1 MDIKALQHKIFGKP
15 KDINDPHIFHKLALI
30 PALAWIGLG
39 ADGLSS
45 SSYGP
50 EEAFRVIIDH
60 SYLAI
65 FLALATA
72 FTVFIISY
80 AYSRIIEYFPTGGGG
95 YVVATHTLG
104 KKAGVVS
111 GSALIVDYVLTIT
124 VSIACCGNAVFSFLP
139 LHYQQYKLGFEILA
153 ILFLIV
159 MNIRGVKES
168 IEVLTPIFIIF
179 LLTHILLIGYG
190 IFSHASQ
197 IHSVAQKVHSDF
209 NTGLSTLGWMGMTA
223 LLLRAYS
230 MGGGTYTGIEA
241 VSNGLQIM
249 KDPKVKT
256 GKRTMLY
263 MASSLAITAGGLF
276 VCYLLLNVRPM
287 EGQTMNAILAKAL
300 YSNWSWG
307 RELAI
312 VTIFS
317 EGALLMVAGQTGF
330 IDGPRVMANMALD
343 NWFPRRFASL
353 SERLTMRNG
362 VLLMGGAALALL
374 LYTRG
379 SIGTLIVMYSINVF
393 LTFSLSELGMSKFFI
408 KNRKTDPKWK
418 HHLPVHLIGLVLC
431 STVLVITSYE
441 KIGQG
446 GWLTIVVTS
455 LVIFICYLIKKH
467 YNKVKAAMKK
477 LDNNVVENMPSGFEY
492 NNNEVNPDEMTAI
505 QLVSGFSSLGVQ
517 TTLSVLHNFPWLYKN
532 IVFVSVCVVDTDSFK
547 DREELRHHEECTK
560 QSLEKYVDY
569 VRRLGMPATYR
580 YDVGTDVIDLATQLC
595 IQASKDFPKST
606 VFAGKL
612 TFQQDKFYHKILH
625 NDTSMVV
632 QKNLQQF
639 GITTVIMPV
648 TVNINL

>member
-1 MDIKALQHKIFGKP
+1 MEIKTLQHKIFGKP
-15 KDINDPHIFHKLALI
+15 KDINDPHLFHKMALI

-50 EEAFRVIIDH
+50 EEAFRVIVEH
-60 SYLAI
+60 PYLAVL
-65 FLALATA
+65 LALATGL
-72 FTVFIISY
+72 TVFIISY

-95 YVVATHTLG
+95 YIVATHTLG

-111 GSALIVDYVLTIT
+111 GSALIVDYILTIT
-124 VSIACCGNAVFSFLP
+124 VSVACCGNALFSFLP
-139 LHYQQYKLGFEILA
+139 LHYQQYKLGFEIVA

-179 LLTHILLIGYG
+179 LLTHALMIGYG
-190 IFSHASQ
+190 IFSHASE
-197 IHSVAQKVHSDF
+197 VHVLSANMSKDF
-209 NTGLSTLGWMGMTA
+209 NSGLSTLGWLGMTA
-223 LLLRAYS
+223 LFLRAYS

-249 KDPKVKT
+249 KEPKVKT

-263 MASSLAITAGGLF
+263 MASSLAITAGGLL
-276 VCYLLLNVRPM
+276 VCYLLVGVRPM

-307 RELAI
+307 KELALI
-312 VTIFS
+312 TILS
-317 EGALLMVAGQTGF
+317 EGALLIVGAQAGF

-343 NWFPRRFASL
+343 NWFPRKFASL

-362 VLLMGGAALALL
+362 VLLMGGASLALL
-374 LYTRG
+374 LYTHG

-431 STVLVITSYE
+431 STVLVVTSYE

-446 GWLTIVVTS
+446 GWLTLVVTS

-467 YNKVKAAMKK
+467 YNKVKVAMNK
-477 LDNNVVENMPSGFEY
+477 LNSSIHENMPSAFDY
-492 NNNEVNPDEMTAI
+492 NNKPVDPKEMTSI
-505 QLVSGFSSLGVQ
+505 QLVSGFSSLGIQ
-517 TTLSVLHNFPWLYKN
+517 TLLSVLHNFPWLYKN
-532 IVFVSVCVVDTDSFK
+532 VVFISICAVDVDSFRDK
-547 DREELRHHEECTK
+547 EQLTCQEEATK
-560 QSLEKYVDY
+560 QALEKYVDY
-569 VRRLGMPATYR
+569 ARRLGMPATYK
-580 YDVGTDVIDLATQLC
+580 YAVGTDVTALATQLC
-595 IQASKDFPKST
+595 IDASKEFPNST
-606 VFAGKL
+606 IFAGKL
-612 TFQQDKFYHKILH
+612 TFQQERFYHKILH
-625 NDTSMVV
+625 NDTSMTI

-639 GITTVIMPV
+639 GITTVILPV
-648 TVNINL
+648 NVNLE